1 MAQIDLSELMDY
13 DNMKVDDLD
22 LYKDIINYVNNN
34 NYSLMEDKLKRTTS
48 DESMVSEKDE
58 VK

>member
-1 MAQIDLSELMDY
+1 MAQIDLSQLMDY

-34 NYSLMEDKLKRTTS
+34 NYLVTEEKLKRITS
-48 DESMVSEKDE
+48 DESMVAEKDE
-58 VK
+58 VE

>member
-1 MAQIDLSELMDY
+1 MSQIDLSELMDY

-34 NYSLMEDKLKRTTS
+34 NYSVMEDKLKRTTS
-48 DESMVSEKDE
+48 DEYMVTEKYE
-58 VK
+58 VE